1 MTDSNFDWSQ
11 VQQSMEDVEIL
22 QAVLYEKMWDAA
34 QSTDPE
40 VRTDYYHTY
49 YALLEKQHILFTRL
63 KLMKLEEL
71 SGIELAIEEYCT
83 ALGKDDNEHILD
95 FHIRM
100 KAEVKEDIFH
110 LTGENLDDFDGID
123 IELL

>member
-40 VRTDYYHTY
+40 VRIDYYHTY

-63 KLMKLEEL
+63 RLMKLEEL
-71 SGIELAIEEYCT
+71 AGIEHAIEEYCT
-83 ALGKDDNEHILD
+83 ALGKDDNESILD

-100 KAEVKEDIFH
+100 KVEVKEDIFQ